1 MSLLDDYETL
11 SSQLDIHVYKETLD
25 QFMVPM
31 FQKVTSEL
39 ADIWEAVRTIRMQLD
54 KLQGD
59 VIDNQGSL
67 VARLDYEINKI
78 ETRLNSIEANIKM

>member
-39 ADIWEAVRTIRMQLD
+39 ADIWEAICTIRAQLD
-54 KLQGD
+54 KFQGD
-59 VIDNQGSL
+59 VIDNHGSL

-78 ETRLNSIEANIKM
+78 EAKLNSLEANIKM

>member
-11 SSQLDIHVYKETLD
+11 SGQLDIHVYKETLD

-31 FQKVTSEL
+31 FQKVTNEL
-39 ADIWEAVRTIRMQLD
+39 ADIWDAIRTIRMQLD

-67 VARLDYEINKI
+67 GARLDYEINKI
-78 ETRLNSIEANIKM
+78 ETRLNSLEADIKM